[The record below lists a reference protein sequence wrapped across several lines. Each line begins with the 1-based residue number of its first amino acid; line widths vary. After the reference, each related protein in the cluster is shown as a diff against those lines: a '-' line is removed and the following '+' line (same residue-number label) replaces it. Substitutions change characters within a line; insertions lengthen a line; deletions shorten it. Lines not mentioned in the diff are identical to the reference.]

1 MAWRT
6 QLVVATGSS
15 PHARG
20 TLLQLG
26 NLGGH
31 GRFIPAYA
39 GNASARRYKWP
50 EWPVHPRMRGER
62 ISTARG
68 SNSAPGSSPHARGTR
83 RPRVHG
89 QHRRRFIPAC
99 AGNAPPARRRACPP
113 TVHPR
118 MRGERMAQADDGIKL
133 DGSSPHA
140 RGTPNRQRHRIHR
153 RAVHPRMRGERLGGY
168 EMTKADVGSSP
179 HARGTRQRI

>member
-1 MAWRT
+1 MAGAPAHR
-6 QLVVATGSS
+6 LPYLLHGSS

-20 TLLQLG
+20 TLIGKHDGCL
-26 NLGGH
+26 H
-31 GRFIPAYA
+31 PRFIPAYA

-118 MRGERMAQADDGIKL
+118 IRGERATIVGRTPRL
-133 DGSSPHA
+133 HGSSPHT
-140 RGTPNRQRHRIHR
+140 RGTLDQPLVETPSLRFIPAYAGNAQPL
-153 RAVHPRMRGERLGGY
+153 V
-168 EMTKADVGSSP
+168 
-179 HARGTRQRI
+179 